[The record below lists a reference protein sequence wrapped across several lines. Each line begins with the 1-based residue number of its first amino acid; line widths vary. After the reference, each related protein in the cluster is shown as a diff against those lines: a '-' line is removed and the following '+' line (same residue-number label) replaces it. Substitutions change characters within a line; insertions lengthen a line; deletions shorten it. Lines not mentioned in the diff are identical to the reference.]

1 MKKKKKLIG
10 SHFNRFRFLTLL
22 YTLPLPNT
30 MADSPE
36 IILKLSKSVI
46 RRYRTS
52 DATAIVESGDTPL
65 VSEYMSA
72 SFPSP
77 YTLERATGWI
87 KIANEEGSLHFA
99 ICSIDNDVVIGA
111 CGFDHL
117 TGVESRTKV
126 LGYWLSP
133 KYWGQ
138 GIMTE
143 VISSM
148 NDWIFGQ
155 VPTLLRLEAI
165 VVEENR
171 GSIKVLEKA
180 GYQQE
185 GIKQMSV
192 FKNGRVSNTLLFGLT
207 RNQWNKSV

>member
-1 MKKKKKLIG
+1 MTE
-10 SHFNRFRFLTLL
+10 S
-22 YTLPLPNT
+22 
-30 MADSPE
+30 SE
-36 IILKLSKSVI
+36 IILKLSKSII

-52 DATAIVESGDTPL
+52 DAAAIVEGGDAPL

-77 YTLERATGWI
+77 YTLERALGWI

-99 ICSIDNDVVIGA
+99 ICTIDSDVVIGA

-126 LGYWLSP
+126 IGYWLSP

-143 VISSM
+143 VITALSG
-148 NDWIFGQ
+148 WVFGQ
-155 VPTLLRLEAI
+155 VPTLLKLEAT
-165 VVEENR
+165 VVEENK
-171 GSIKVLEKA
+171 GSIKVLERA

-185 GIKQMSV
+185 GIKRMSV
-192 FKNGRVSNTLLFGLT
+192 FKNGRISNTVLLGLT
-207 RNQWNKSV
+207 RNEWNEWDQSV

>member
-1 MKKKKKLIG
+1 
-10 SHFNRFRFLTLL
+10 
-22 YTLPLPNT
+22 
-30 MADSPE
+30 MAETSE
-36 IILKLSKSVI
+36 TILKLSKSII

-52 DATAIVESGDTPL
+52 DAAAAVEGADTPL

-77 YTLERATGWI
+77 YTIERAMEWI

-99 ICSIDNDVVIGA
+99 ICTVDSDVVIGA

-117 TGVESRTKV
+117 TGLECRTKV
-126 LGYWLSP
+126 IGYWLSP

-138 GIMTE
+138 GIMTK
-143 VISSM
+143 VITSLS
-148 NDWIFGQ
+148 DWIFGQ
-155 VPTLLRLEAI
+155 VPTLLRLEAT

-171 GSIKVLEKA
+171 GSIKVLERA

-185 GIKQMSV
+185 GIKRMSV
-192 FKNGRVSNTLLFGLT
+192 FKNGRISNTVLFGLT
-207 RNQWNKSV
+207 RNDWNKSV